1 MEPAPLSLDLRMEK
15 KRRRT
20 KVGIFCLVAG
30 VAMLGI
36 GGFGV
41 ARGGADILGVWGLVM
56 GVALVGTGGYMLK
69 RATTERW

>member
-30 VAMLGI
+30 VALLGI
-36 GGFGV
+36 GGFGLS
-41 ARGGADILGVWGLVM
+41 RGGADILGVWGLVT
-56 GVALVGTGGYMLK
+56 GVALVGTGAYTLK
-69 RATTERW
+69 RAATSRW

>member
-20 KVGIFCLVAG
+20 KVGIFCLVVG
-30 VAMLGI
+30 VVSLGI
-36 GGFGV
+36 GGFGL

-56 GVALVGTGGYMLK
+56 GVALVGTGAYMLK
-69 RATTERW
+69 RAATERW

>member
-20 KVGIFCLVAG
+20 KVGISCVVAG
-30 VAMLGI
+30 VAALGVGI
-36 GGFGV
+36 LGLT
-41 ARGGADILGVWGLVM
+41 RGGAYILGVWGLVM
-56 GVALVGTGGYMLK
+56 GVALVATGAYMLK